1 MISRGRRHRSVRPP
15 SQTRPP
21 DPRRA
26 SEWSSRSS
34 PCFREPAYQESSTRA
49 PERPPRRRDGRHCAV
64 ARARRPGSVNS
75 LDLSAAFRSVTQKS
89 RSIREI
95 HVEGWRRAWRRVSTS
110 LEPWILPVPMRATPG
125 MSRRPLSATHRDAT
139 RPTLLAVAR
148 KQTRATNLNL
158 PRVFIL
164 RRTRLETRHPDSTA
178 RVESRAPHHGSP
190 RNVTRD

>member
-15 SQTRPP
+15 SLDASARSTARERVVFPFVSVFSGAGVPGEFDARARAPTSPTRWPP
-21 DPRRA
+21 LR
-26 SEWSSRSS
+26 SSARSS
-34 PCFREPAYQESSTRA
+34 PRICEFSRFI
-49 PERPPRRRDGRHCAV
+49 GCV
-64 ARARRPGSVNS
+64 C
-75 LDLSAAFRSVTQKS
+75 SVTQKS